1 MLSFWSTL
9 KNYWPEKQVDS
20 WKRAVL
26 GKKGTE
32 SPQNM
37 ITLSPTVHKLWSG
50 CYFAFKPISLSR
62 NRRKLVMEFHWL
74 RPRPKATKGH
84 HMVDALTPPESV
96 AEHDTPGEDIRLVHG
111 PSKAIITSG
120 RRVVMRTDDP
130 KKRPLPSYQ
139 LLEMQWNLQRVGA
152 LSAAAEP
159 RQDEHVDDDEDAT
172 ARESVGSFLSDIDE
186 GDDTDDDNKKNDDD
200 GYHSPYDGSSSPLQR
215 PPPETRVGGSIPLGR
230 PSSPRPARRSSRP
243 SLSLSTRFSPHSP
256 RSPTRLS
263 HSPLRSPWEL
273 LAGPSLVFLFFVT

>member
-9 KNYWPEKQVDS
+9 KNYWPERKIHS
-20 WKRAVL
+20 WKKAVL

-32 SPQNM
+32 SPHNM
-37 ITLSPTVHKLWSG
+37 ITLSPTVHKLWDG

-84 HMVDALTPPESV
+84 HMVDALTPPDSV

-120 RRVVMRTDDP
+120 RRVVMRTDNP
-130 KKRPLPSYQ
+130 KKQPLPSYQ

-152 LSAAAEP
+152 LSAAAE
-159 RQDEHVDDDEDAT
+159 HDDDDDDAT
-172 ARESVGSFLSDIDE
+172 ARESVGPFLSDIDE
-186 GDDTDDDNKKNDDD
+186 GDDTDDEDDDDNKNNDDD
-200 GYHSPYDGSSSPLQR
+200 DYHSPYDGSSSPPSATAAR
-215 PPPETRVGGSIPLGR
+215 DSGR
-230 PSSPRPARRSSRP
+230 G
-243 SLSLSTRFSPHSP
+243 LHST
-256 RSPTRLS
+256 
-263 HSPLRSPWEL
+263 W
-273 LAGPSLVFLFFVT
+273 